1 MEKIIEYNGDEFQK
15 LYDEYKGWVESGEDD
30 IVKPKRPDEEVWNK
44 MSSGRVIDLQGPQGN
59 AFALMAYADDFLR
72 QMGRRDEFNAMRTE
86 MMSGDYNNLIR
97 IFEENFGEYVT
108 LVGKPDE
115 VFYEEDEW

>member
-1 MEKIIEYNGDEFQK
+1 M
-15 LYDEYKGWVESGEDD
+15 
-30 IVKPKRPDEEVWNK
+30 

-59 AFALMAYADDFLR
+59 AFALMAQADDFLR
-72 QMGRRDEFNAMRTE
+72 QMGRRDEFRAMRTD
-86 MMSGDYNNLIR
+86 MMSGDYDNLIR

-115 VFYEEDEW
+115 VFDE

>member
-1 MEKIIEYNGDEFQK
+1 M
-15 LYDEYKGWVESGEDD
+15 S
-30 IVKPKRPDEEVWNK
+30 
-44 MSSGRVIDLQGPQGN
+44 SSGRVIDLQGPQGN

-72 QMGRRDEFNAMRTE
+72 QMDRRHEFNAMRTD
-86 MMSGDYNNLIR
+86 MMSGDYDNLIR

-115 VFYEEDEW
+115 VFDDE

>member
-1 MEKIIEYNGDEFQK
+1 M
-15 LYDEYKGWVESGEDD
+15 
-30 IVKPKRPDEEVWNK
+30 

-72 QMGRRDEFNAMRTE
+72 QMGRRHEFNAMRTE

-108 LVGKPDE
+108 LVGNPDE
-115 VFYEEDEW
+115 VFDE

>member
-1 MEKIIEYNGDEFQK
+1 
-15 LYDEYKGWVESGEDD
+15 
-30 IVKPKRPDEEVWNK
+30 

-72 QMGRRDEFNAMRTE
+72 QMGRRHEFNAMRSE
-86 MMSGDYNNLIR
+86 MMSGDYNNLIG
-97 IFEENFGEYVT
+97 IFEKNFGEYVT

-115 VFYEEDEW
+115 LFEEEDE

>member
-1 MEKIIEYNGDEFQK
+1 
-15 LYDEYKGWVESGEDD
+15 
-30 IVKPKRPDEEVWNK
+30 

-72 QMGRRDEFNAMRTE
+72 QMGRRHEFNAMRSE
-86 MMSGDYNNLIR
+86 MMSGDYNKLIG
-97 IFEENFGEYVT
+97 IFEKNFGEYVT

-115 VFYEEDEW
+115 VFDEGYE